1 MICSKNLHEYF
12 ISLIMNAEK
21 CYEIATD
28 ARKKKSDPELEP
40 EIYFAEDLASRVE
53 SLVGPKGISKKIREL
68 GKELDREELAIR
80 ISQEVAHGEFKKIE
94 DALEQSIR
102 TGLAV
107 FTEGVPVAPL
117 EGIAGVKIKRN
128 PNGSHYPAIYF
139 AGPIRSAGGTAQ
151 VLSVLI
157 ADIVRRDLGLSRYIP
172 TKEEIERYKEEIIL
186 YNQHQHLQYM
196 PTNEEIE
203 LITKNCPVC
212 IDGEGTEDAE
222 VVGYRNLQRV
232 ETNRLRAG
240 ACLVIAE
247 GLCLKAPKVLKHVK
261 KLKIDSWEF
270 VEKLVNI
277 FRSAKQEDE
286 SLLPESKYMKD
297 LIGGRPVFS
306 HPSRKGGFR
315 LRYGRCRNSGLAAV
329 GIAPATMIVLDDFLA
344 VGTQLKLERP
354 GKAGIVV
361 PCDTLEGPIVILKN
375 GELAQINNIADAKKI
390 KPEIKEIVDIGEI
403 LISQGEFAENNHV
416 LLPSGYCMEW
426 WLQELEHA
434 VKDISKGYLDPDAET
449 AFMLSE
455 RYSIP
460 ICPKYNL
467 FWGDM
472 KSEEILKLR
481 NTILESGFYHDN
493 CSELAIPKTE
503 ELKEILV
510 GLGAL
515 HKERDGK
522 LVFDRTYSYLL
533 LRYLGLTIENGKIIS
548 KTDDIRINEGES
560 TIDFVSRLAH
570 ITIRERAPTR
580 IGARMGRPEKSK
592 ERKLKPPVHVLFPLG
607 MAGGTRRLV
616 KAAAEGA
623 EENTSELPSAIPRIP
638 TRLAH
643 GYTDGIEMGLR
654 VCASC
659 GKRTF
664 LVKCSSCSEHT
675 KQTENVCMQKLDIKE
690 LLEKACKNLNETEI
704 PNIKGVKGLISKY
717 KTPEALEKGFL
728 RAKHNVFV
736 FKDGTIRYDMTNA
749 PLTHFTPAEVNVS
762 IEKLKTIG
770 YEYDCIGN
778 KLESETQILELK
790 PQDIIVSKGCLEYM
804 LRVAKFID
812 ELLVKFYGLK
822 SVYNA
827 KEIND
832 LIGQLVVGLSPHTA
846 AGVLARI
853 IGWTNASA
861 CYAHP
866 FYHAAKRRNC
876 DGDEDAVILLLDA
889 LLNFSRSYL
898 PGSRGGLEDAPLVL
912 TTRIDPDEIDKE
924 ARNFDLTEKYGLE
937 FYEATLRNAHPKDI
951 EHVIDSVD
959 SRIGTELQYEKFKFT
974 HEASNIA
981 HGVIFSAYKTLETMR
996 DKIDAQLALA
1006 TKIRAVDASD
1016 VASKVI
1022 STHFLP
1028 DLIGNLNQFS
1038 KQKFRCTK
1046 CNTVYRR
1053 IPLAGKCTKCSG
1065 NLTLTVHE
1073 GGVRKYLAVTKEI
1086 AEKYKISDY
1095 TIQRISLIEN
1105 AINSLFQNDKVQK
1118 AKLEDFL

>member
-1 MICSKNLHEYF
+1 MICSKNLHKYF
-12 ISLIMNAEK
+12 VSLIMNAEK
-21 CYEIATD
+21 CYEVATD
-28 ARKKKSDPELEP
+28 ARKKKSDPETEP

-53 SLVGPKGISKKIREL
+53 SLVGPKGISKRIREL

-80 ISQEVAHGEFKKIE
+80 ISREVADGKFGEFRKLE

-117 EGIAGVKIKRN
+117 EGIAGVKIKKN
-128 PNGSHYPAIYF
+128 LNGSHYPAIYF

-186 YNQHQHLQYM
+186 YHQHQHLQYM

-212 IDGEGTEDAE
+212 IDGEGTEKVE
-222 VVGYRNLQRV
+222 VIGYRNLQRV

-270 VEKLVNI
+270 VEELVNI
-277 FRSAKQEDE
+277 LRPAKRED
-286 SLLPESKYMKD
+286 ESKYMKD

-329 GIAPATMIVLDDFLA
+329 GINPATMIVLDDFPA

-375 GELAQINNIADAKKI
+375 EELVQINNIADAKKL

-426 WLQELEHA
+426 WLQELENA
-434 VKDISKGYLDPDAET
+434 VKEKDIPEEYLNPDAEN

-455 RYSIP
+455 KYSIP

-472 KSEEILKLR
+472 KHEEILKLR
-481 NTILESGFYHDN
+481 KTILESGFYDAHCN
-493 CSELAIPKTE
+493 ELAIPKTE

-522 LVFDRTYSYLL
+522 LIFDSTYSYLL
-533 LRYLGLTIENGKIIS
+533 LRYFGLTMENGKIIS
-548 KTDDIRINEGES
+548 KTDNIRTNEGES
-560 TIDFVSRLAH
+560 VIAFVSRLARV
-570 ITIRERAPTR
+570 TIKERAPIR

-616 KAAAEGA
+616 KEAAEGA
-623 EENTSELPSAIPRIP
+623 EENT
-638 TRLAH
+638 
-643 GYTDGIEMGLR
+643 DGIEVGLR
-654 VCASC
+654 ICESC
-659 GKRTF
+659 GRRTF
-664 LVKCSSCSEHT
+664 LVKCDSCNEHT
-675 KQTENVCMQKLDIKE
+675 KPTENVRAQKLNIKE
-690 LLEKACKNLNETEI
+690 HLERACKNLNETEI

-717 KTPEALEKGFL
+717 KTPEALEKGIL

-749 PLTHFTPAEVNVS
+749 PLTHFIPSEVNVS
-762 IEKLKTIG
+762 IEKLKTLG
-770 YEYDCIGN
+770 YEYDYIGN
-778 KLESETQILELK
+778 KLENETQILELR
-790 PQDIIVSKGCLEYM
+790 PQDIIVSKSCLEYM
-804 LRVAKFID
+804 FRVTKFID

-832 LIGQLVVGLSPHTA
+832 LMGHLVVGLSPHTC
-846 AGVLARI
+846 AGVLCRI
-853 IGWTNASA
+853 IGYTNASV

-912 TTRIDPDEIDKE
+912 TTRINPDEIDKE
-924 ARNFDLTEKYGLE
+924 AWNFDLTEKYGVE
-937 FYEATLRNAHPKDI
+937 FYEASLRNAHPKEI
-951 EHVIDSVD
+951 EHVIDDVGR
-959 SRIGTELQYEKFKFT
+959 RIGTELQYEKFNFT
-974 HEASNIA
+974 HKTSNIA
-981 HGVIFSAYKTLETMR
+981 HGVTSSAYKTLETMK

-1038 KQKFRCTK
+1038 KQGFRCTK

-1053 IPLAGKCTKCSG
+1053 IPLAGGCTKAKCGG